1 MLRICATHRRTARRS
16 AVDKVA
22 AAFCSRCVSTHVR
35 REDWTQST
43 LPPSPPRRPCPCSRT
58 PTNALLVE
66 VLRVCVRGAGFDH
79 AESAPS
85 WERRRLT
92 APHREHGLA
101 GRALACCRVL
111 GDGLVQKSFSL
122 QLGLGPDPTPSPSTT
137 LRFAPAV
144 VVSAP
149 IATPLARAA
158 FADAALACTAHGPTH
173 PHFFLP
179 SSPLPT
185 PPTSHYAAP
194 HCIHPSCLPADLTPL
209 EVRRVSSVPYS
220 HISLIL

>member
-1 MLRICATHRRTARRS
+1 MSGEKTGRRAPFLPLRRAALAPVLARQRTH
-16 AVDKVA
+16 
-22 AAFCSRCVSTHVR
+22 FWSRCCACVF
-35 REDWTQST
+35 EAPAPIT
-43 LPPSPPRRPCPCSRT
+43 LNR
-58 PTNALLVE
+58 
-66 VLRVCVRGAGFDH
+66 
-79 AESAPS
+79 PS

-92 APHREHGLA
+92 APHREHGPA
-101 GRALACCRVL
+101 RRALARCRVL

-173 PHFFLP
+173 PHFFLS

-220 HISLIL
+220 RISLRL